1 MSLRLPIRVG
11 VGDIGIVIRLRWL
24 RLRSWGSQRKMMGM
38 DSGMT
43 MIMTTIMTTT
53 MTMTMTMMTT
63 MTMIM
68 IIATIIVMM
77 IVVIVTNMNMITT
90 RKRKILK
97 KTIMIMRVSKNKL
110 MGLQSGNKKSR
121 DMVIVMETVTVLV
134 KGIN

>member
-43 MIMTTIMTTT
+43 MIMTTI
-53 MTMTMTMMTT
+53 MTMTMMTT

>member
-38 DSGMT
+38 DTGMT
-43 MIMTTIMTTT
+43 MIMTTIMTT
-53 MTMTMTMMTT
+53 TMTMTMMTT